1 MSSLAHVRSGAG
13 EPLVLLPGLGFSHH
27 VWDPVVPALVADFD
41 VIAVD
46 LPGFGDSPP
55 LPAGVEAHPAVLAA
69 AVRDL
74 LDELGVGAAHLV
86 GNSLGGWVALELAA
100 LRPAASVTLLSP
112 AGMWRRGTP
121 RYCRVSLRA
130 SRWVTEHAPRLLSRV
145 VATRAG
151 RSAVLL
157 QTYGRPS
164 QVTPAEARA
173 AFRDVGT
180 APGFEAVLR
189 ATARTRYRATRPI
202 AAPVTVAFGARDRL
216 LLRGQSRHL
225 DELPPDVHVG
235 RLPGGHVPAAVD
247 APAVV
252 ALLRASTARGA
263 RIGA

>member
-1 MSSLAHVRSGAG
+1 MPTLAHVRSGAG
-13 EPLVLLPGLGFSHH
+13 EPLVLLPGLGFSHR
-27 VWDPVVPALVADFD
+27 VWDPVVPALAAAFD

-46 LPGFGDSPP
+46 LPGFGDSAP
-55 LPAGVEAHPAVLAA
+55 LPPGVEAHPAVLAA
-69 AVRDL
+69 AVVDL
-74 LDELGVGAAHLV
+74 VDALGVGAAHLV

-112 AGMWRRGTP
+112 AGMWRGRTP
-121 RYCRVSLRA
+121 LYCRVSLRA
-130 SRWVTEHAPRLLSRV
+130 SRWITEHAPRLLSRLV
-145 VATRAG
+145 GTRAG
-151 RSAVLL
+151 RELVLR

-173 AFRDVGT
+173 AFHDVGT

-189 ATARTRYRATRPI
+189 ATAPTRYRATRPI
-202 AAPVTVAFGARDRL
+202 SAPVTVAFGAHDRL

-247 APAVV
+247 APAVL
-252 ALLRASTARGA
+252 ALIRASTARGA
-263 RIGA
+263 PVDS